1 MLVVPVQDPG
11 LRTSLQ
17 ELPAVEEPAE
27 DPLGHRPEETPRPSP
42 GQGSY
47 QDHGA
52 VRGRTVQSGD
62 LDFIATKDVGKTS
75 PPVATAEDEAGSG
88 VSAWEN
94 REREEHLAQLAE
106 EEARLGG
113 EE

>member
-1 MLVVPVQDPG
+1 
-11 LRTSLQ
+11 
-17 ELPAVEEPAE
+17 
-27 DPLGHRPEETPRPSP
+27 
-42 GQGSY
+42 
-47 QDHGA
+47 
-52 VRGRTVQSGD
+52 
-62 LDFIATKDVGKTS
+62 
-75 PPVATAEDEAGSG
+75 VATAEDEAGSG